1 MERDLL
7 QISDALVQSV
17 KTNTVLYQT
26 VPSRRMLLELD
37 TSHFVVSREVSI
49 NVWRNHNFEI
59 LLPLISPYLSY
70 AGVRANWRIGSYDDS
85 LSFVD
90 HLDSDIEFL
99 WLDVCSH
106 VEKLSFK
113 VWLNWIISRLKSLR
127 QMTNAPIVVV
137 TWFSDSINSLEFK
150 DCISKIPGV
159 YFGDVGEQL
168 RDIDFLSEGDPRAS
182 MSATRIRN
190 AAHTRVAR
198 KVATTWVMG
207 CLPQVIKVIAVDLDN
222 TLYEGVVGEDGPNGV
237 HLRQSHIKLQNALV
251 KVAERGVVLAIV
263 SKNDVEDVD
272 LLFEQRPDFPL
283 RRDHFTF
290 VEASWISKA
299 ESIVKVISAA
309 NVGLDSVL
317 FIDDNL
323 AEVYDVVTA
332 LPEVK
337 VVYAPTPDDWIA
349 GAVVGYPGIEG
360 FSVLSSDRAR
370 KSDLQANVERKTL
383 LEKHGDFAGY
393 QRELNMALKFHVDSP
408 SISERIANL
417 SKKTNQFNLALQRM
431 STAEVQTYVTDA
443 NSSVVAVSLSDRLA
457 DSGVIGFVAA
467 SVVNDTMYV
476 NEVCISCRALGRGL
490 ENYIIGLAILSM
502 PFINTVQHVAFKY
515 TNGPRNIP
523 ALEWLKTLLSSESSL
538 NEEQMTIPVTVIQS
552 LTNNCILEVSVI
564 VGE

>member
-7 QISDALVQSV
+7 QTSDALVQSV
-17 KTNTVLYQT
+17 KTNTVLFQA

-37 TSHFVVSREVSI
+37 LSHYGVSRDVSI
-49 NVWRNHNFEI
+49 NVWRNHNFEV
-59 LLPLISPYLSY
+59 LLPLITPYLSY

-90 HLDSDIEFL
+90 HLESDIELL

-106 VEKLSFK
+106 VDKLSFT
-113 VWLNWIISRLKSLR
+113 VWLSWIISRLESLR
-127 QMTNAPIVVV
+127 QMTNASIVVV
-137 TWFSDSINSLEFK
+137 TWFSDSANSVEFK

-168 RDIDFLSEGDPRAS
+168 RVIDFLSEGDPRVS
-182 MSATRIRN
+182 MSATRIRH
-190 AAHTRVAR
+190 AAHTMVAR
-198 KVATTWVMG
+198 KVATSWVMG
-207 CLPQVIKVIAVDLDN
+207 CLPQVVKVVAVDLDN

-237 HLRQSHIKLQNALV
+237 QLRQSHIDLQNALV
-251 KVAERGVVLAIV
+251 RVAERGIVLSIV
-263 SKNDVEDVD
+263 SKNDVVDVD

-299 ESIVKVISAA
+299 ESLVKIVSAA
-309 NVGLDSVL
+309 NVGLESVL

-337 VVYAPTPDDWIA
+337 VMYTPTSDGWIA
-349 GAVVGYPGIEG
+349 GAVASYPGIEG
-360 FSVLSSDRAR
+360 FSVLSSDLTR
-370 KSDLQANVERKTL
+370 KSDLQANVQRKTL
-383 LEKHGDFAGY
+383 LEKHGDFAQY

-408 SISERIANL
+408 SISERISNL
-417 SKKTNQFNLALQRM
+417 SKKTNQFNLALLRM
-431 STAEVQTYVTDA
+431 SMAEVQSYIRDA
-443 NSSVVAVSLSDRLA
+443 KSSVVAVSLSDRLA

-467 SVVNDTMYV
+467 RIVNDRMYID
-476 NEVCISCRALGRGL
+476 EACISCRALGRGL
-490 ENYIIGLAILSM
+490 ETYIIGLAISSM
-502 PFINTVQHVAFKY
+502 SFIDKVQYVSFNY

-523 ALEWLKTLLSSESSL
+523 ALEWLKIFLPCESKL
-538 NEEQMTIPVTVIQS
+538 PEGQVTIPVTVIQS
-552 LTNNCILEVSVI
+552 LTNKCFLEVSVV